1 MNNIE
6 KNWSIVN
13 SVGRQDTHTHTWSVV
28 FLSVF
33 NLFEVLLGFQYCNM
47 CAIPK
52 RKSCAPI
59 STVEYRVQKGAHLL
73 KMKRKKKS
81 KSRESTTYDP
91 NDKIPDLS
99 TPYLSFS
106 IMVVPSTRKDDTM
119 GSNLF

>member
-1 MNNIE
+1 MNNSNI
-6 KNWSIVN
+6 NLSVVN

-59 STVEYRVQKGAHLL
+59 STVEYWVQKGAHLL
-73 KMKRKKKS
+73 KMKKKNLNLNLVNL
-81 KSRESTTYDP
+81 RRTIQTTKYQTCP
-91 NDKIPDLS
+91 LLI
-99 TPYLSFS
+99 YLF
-106 IMVVPSTRKDDTM
+106 P
-119 GSNLF
+119 